1 VNDGLNRADFA
12 DAGDSWTLVRD
23 TANQSDAVI
32 ASLRMVDDT
41 IVGSVNSAERAEEVV
56 ELLAEHVPDAQHVNT
71 EVLDLDDVD
80 EADRPAPND
89 QAEMLANPEIRAA
102 MEAHMANYEAE
113 WLDNPVPALKG
124 LTPRDAAA
132 GPIAREELIRLWRHS
147 PRWTRATSA

>member
-1 VNDGLNRADFA
+1 
-12 DAGDSWTLVRD
+12 
-23 TANQSDAVI
+23 VI

-89 QAEMLANPEIRAA
+89 QAEMLAQ
-102 MEAHMANYEAE
+102 
-113 WLDNPVPALKG
+113 
-124 LTPRDAAA
+124 PRDP
-132 GPIAREELIRLWRHS
+132 GCDGGTHGELRGGVARQ
-147 PRWTRATSA
+147 PRPRRSRA